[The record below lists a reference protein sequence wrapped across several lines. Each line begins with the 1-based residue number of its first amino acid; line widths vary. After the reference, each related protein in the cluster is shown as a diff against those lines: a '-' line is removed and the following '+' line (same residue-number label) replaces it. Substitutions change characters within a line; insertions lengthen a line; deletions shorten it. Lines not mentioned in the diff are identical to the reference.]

1 MIRLTPAI
9 VGALLFA
16 SGVLLMCVP
25 LLFGDF
31 AWNKYF
37 VAFGVAAA
45 VLGLSVTFNALCDRF
60 RKRS

>member
-1 MIRLTPAI
+1 MIRFTPPI
-9 VGALLFA
+9 VGASLFA

-25 LLFGDF
+25 LALGDF

-37 VAFGVAAA
+37 VAFGFVA
-45 VLGLSVTFNALCDRF
+45 VMLGLSVSFNALCDRF